1 LVNAFS
7 LRNIV
12 YCYTN
17 GTPVLND
24 LTFDFK
30 LGERTVILGANGTGK
45 STLLSL
51 LDGLVFPKSGTI
63 HVFGKPLSEIALEDR
78 AFSTDFRKRIAF
90 VFQNPDVQLFSS
102 TVWDDVAFGPLQ
114 LGFRR
119 DRVKEIVDEQLD
131 SLRIQDLRDR
141 APHTLS
147 DGQKKKV
154 AIASSLAT
162 DPDVLLMDEPTNGL
176 DPRTQV
182 WLIELLHELHQKGK
196 TIITATHDLAIA
208 GDIAERAIVFSEDH
222 TLAADGAIDEIIR
235 NDDLLLSVN
244 LIHEHAHTHGGRAH
258 VHRHGHFGH
267 YHVNGGR
274 EEDMHKGHSHGH
286 GHGHDHEHAAEG
298 TEDLRKLQMMLDH
311 WIEHDD
317 SHVENYRE
325 WATKAS
331 ETGEEEIAKE
341 IHLAIGENE
350 SVKNHLKRAKAI
362 LAAKLVL
369 RK

>member
-1 LVNAFS
+1 MPLLS
-7 LRNIV
+7 LHEVSYAYLRSA
-12 YCYTN
+12 
-17 GTPVLND
+17 PVVRGVSAE
-24 LTFDFK
+24 FQA
-30 LGERTVILGANGTGK
+30 GERAVILGANGTGK

-51 LDGLVFPKSGTI
+51 LNGLVFAQQGE
-63 HVFGKPLSEIALEDR
+63 VRAFGKVLSEHALEDR
-78 AFSTDFRKRIAF
+78 VFSREFRKKVAF

-114 LGFRR
+114 LGIQR
-119 DRVKEIVDEQLD
+119 DRVKEIVDEQLE

-162 DPDVLLMDEPTNGL
+162 DPDILLMDEPTNGL

-182 WLIELLHELHQKGK
+182 WLIELLHDLHQKGK
-196 TIITATHDLAIA
+196 TIIAATHDLAIA

-222 TLAADGAIDEIIR
+222 TLAADGAIDEIIQ

-244 LIHEHAHTHGGRAH
+244 LIHEHAHTHGGQAH

-267 YHVNGGR
+267 YHMNGGR
-274 EEDMHKGHSHGH
+274 EDDMHKGHSHGH
-286 GHGHDHEHAAEG
+286 GHGHDHEHAVEG

-317 SHVENYRE
+317 SHVASYRE
-325 WATKAS
+325 WAEKAS
-331 ETGEEEIAKE
+331 AAGEEEIARE
-341 IHLAIGENE
+341 IHLAMDDSET
-350 SVKNHLKRAKAI
+350 VKAHLKRAKAI